1 MQNEIMAPRRTPGKL
16 KLLRRGD
23 DELLTSKKSSP
34 PRFFKGATFR
44 TSIEFSSI
52 FIQGDQREGDARV
65 EQEDANGHISRG
77 GRH

>member
-16 KLLRRGD
+16 KLLGMMSCSH
-23 DELLTSKKSSP
+23 LKKSSP

-65 EQEDANGHISRG
+65 EQEDADGHLPRG